1 MPKLRDINVVS
12 IRLASPER
20 IIEWSRG
27 EVKKPETI
35 NYRTLKP
42 ERDGLFCERIFG
54 PSKDWECYCGKY
66 KKPRFRG
73 HICEKCGVEVTH
85 SRVRRERMGHISL
98 ASPVCHIWYVKGIP
112 GRISS
117 LLNISAKELEKVVY
131 YINFIVTFIDSKKIL
146 KFKEEIE
153 EAMELEV
160 EEIKLEAEKTE
171 TATETVEVAEV
182 LEMDLSMYELA
193 QKLSLPGDRKAFAKK
208 GEKLSKAMLDTMIE
222 EHAFVFKVKDEEGKH
237 HEIQLP
243 ELLETIMADK
253 EVVADVIDPKT
264 GEVLLEKGEAVDIR
278 AAEKI
283 LENKVKELEI
293 LDIQRQALND
303 ARKKENLRRIDE
315 LRAAF
320 EDLLPGLKEKT
331 LLSESEYRR
340 LMMLGEVIEKHLDL
354 PSSEL
359 FLAEMGASA
368 VKKLLQRVDLK
379 KEEEEIR
386 VTFDGSSGAKRL
398 KLIKR
403 LSVIRSFLK
412 SGNKP
417 EWMILEALPVIP
429 PELRPMV
436 QLEGGRFAAS
446 DLNDLYRRVIN
457 RNNRLHRLIDI
468 KAPESIIRNEKRML
482 QEAVDALI
490 DNGRRGKAVT
500 GSNNRPLKSLSD
512 LLKGKQGRFRQNLLG
527 KRVDYSGRSVIVVGP
542 ELKLHQCGLP
552 KEMALEFFKPFV
564 LKKLVDKGF
573 AAQIKAAKILVEQ
586 VDPRVWDVLDEVIQ
600 GSPVLLNRAPTLH
613 RLGIQAFEPVLING
627 KAIQIHPLVC
637 QAFNADFDGD
647 QMAVHLP
654 LSLAAQAEARLL
666 MLSANN
672 ILLPADGSPI
682 VGPTQDMIIG
692 VFYLTILKTK
702 EIYDRFKAI
711 YKTKDHRFDKDMI
724 KGMKFYSD
732 EDELR
737 LAYDLGEIGLH
748 DLVMVRINKNTMLL
762 QTGEKVIALES
773 RVIVSTLGRVIMNAI
788 FPAELPFFNQALSK
802 KEIGDIIGQLYKR
815 FGVAVTVDVLDELK
829 SRAFYFATKGGLTI
843 AIGDVFI
850 PKEKEQIIA
859 EADKDVVRI
868 TKEYEQGKVT
878 DEERHTQ
885 VVDRWNKCTK
895 DLTSTLIEKF
905 DRMNPVYQMSTSGA
919 RGKIDQ
925 VRQLCAWRGLMAGP
939 TGETIE
945 LPIKSNLREGLGV
958 LEYFIST
965 HGARKGLADTALR
978 TADSGYLTRRLVD
991 VAQDV
996 MIVEEDCGTADFVE
1010 IGPTYEK
1017 KKLVQTISERVLG
1030 RICAENIIDEETG
1043 EIIVK
1048 VNQMIDEDVALKIE
1062 QLDIPSVK
1070 CRTILSCESP
1080 RGICR
1085 KCYGRDLATGRMVEI
1100 AAPVGIIA
1108 AQSIGEPGTQ
1118 LTMRTFHTGGVAG
1131 DDITKG
1137 LPQVELLFELF
1148 DARYQRTG
1156 AIITPVG
1163 GTVEFLEPNLIIVRP
1178 RVGSK
1183 SKPAIFKREDFTGKH
1198 ISVEEGD
1205 KVKKGQPLTRESL
1218 INPREILKVKG
1229 VRETQ
1234 LFLVQEVQSIY
1245 KSQGVNTNDKHI
1257 EVIVRQMLKFVKIT
1271 GAGDSTFLEGDLVER
1286 YRFSRICKQL
1296 EKAKKAIPEA
1306 EPVLL
1311 GISKASLS
1319 TESFLSAASFQET
1332 TKVLTNAAIEGKSDQ
1347 LRGLKENVII
1357 GRLVP
1362 VGTGRSRMRHLYPEM
1377 TETPSVHRAGR
1388 GKRGGD
1394 GTHDEETEPAE
1405 V

>member
-1 MPKLRDINVVS
+1 MPKLKDINVVS
-12 IRLASPER
+12 IRLASPE
-20 IIEWSRG
+20 IIVEWSRG

-85 SRVRRERMGHISL
+85 SRVRRERMGHIAL

-117 LLNISAKELEKVVY
+117 LLNISAKDLEKVVY
-131 YINFIVTFIDSKKIL
+131 YINFIVTFSDIKKIT
-146 KFKEEIE
+146 KYKSEIKESI
-153 EAMELEV
+153 ELET

-171 TATETVEVAEV
+171 PATETVEVAKI
-182 LEMDLSMYELA
+182 LEDELA
-193 QKLSLPGDRKAFAKK
+193 IFELAEKVTLPGERKAVAKK
-208 GEKLSKAMLDTMIE
+208 GERLSHAMIRSLIDGG
-222 EHAFVFKVKDEEGKH
+222 VYSFKVKDEEGTTL
-237 HEIQLP
+237 EILLP
-243 ELLETIMADK
+243 EWFETIMADK
-253 EVVADVIDPKT
+253 QVVENVIDPKT
-264 GEVLLEKGEAVDIR
+264 GEVLVEKDNAVDIL
-278 AAEKI
+278 AAQRI
-283 LENKVKELEI
+283 LDSNVVEISI
-293 LDIQRQALND
+293 LDIQREALND
-303 ARKKENLRRIDE
+303 ARRKENLRRIDE
-315 LRAAF
+315 LEAAF
-320 EDLLPGLKEKT
+320 VDLLPNLKEKM

-340 LMMLGEVIEKHLDL
+340 LMMLGEVLEKHLDL
-354 PSSEL
+354 PPTEL
-359 FLAEMGASA
+359 FIAEMGAGA
-368 VKKLLQRVDLK
+368 IKKLLQKVNLE
-379 KEEEEIR
+379 KEEGQIR
-386 VTFDGSSGAKRL
+386 EAMEGSTGAKRA

-403 LSVIRSFLK
+403 LSVIRSFLM

-457 RNNRLHRLIDI
+457 RNNRLKRLIEI

-542 ELKLHQCGLP
+542 ELRLHQCGLP

-564 LKKLVDKGF
+564 LKKLVDKGH
-573 AAQIKAAKILVEQ
+573 AAQIKAAKLLVEQ
-586 VDPRVWDVLDEVIQ
+586 MDPRVWDVLDEVIQ
-600 GSPVLLNRAPTLH
+600 GTPVLLNRAPTLH
-613 RLGIQAFEPVLING
+613 RLGIQAFEPVLIDG

-672 ILLPADGSPI
+672 ILLPADGRPI

-692 VFYLTILKTK
+692 SYYLTIFKTG
-702 EIYDRFKAI
+702 EIAKQFDAI
-711 YKTKDHRFDKDMI
+711 YRTSDLRPKRELI
-724 KGMKFYSD
+724 KGLKYFSD
-732 EDELR
+732 EDEMK
-737 LAYDLGEIGLH
+737 LAYDLGEISLH
-748 DLVMVRINKNTMLL
+748 DIVLTRISKPTMMLNL
-762 QTGEKVIALES
+762 KDKLIPLES
-773 RVIVSTLGRVIMNAI
+773 RLVATTMGRVIINSV
-788 FPAELPFFNQALSK
+788 FPEELPYYNCKMTKS
-802 KEIGDIIGQLYKR
+802 EIGDVIGQLYKR
-815 FGVAVTVDVLDELK
+815 FGVSATVDVLDNLK
-829 SRAFYFATKGGLTI
+829 SKAFFYATKAGITI
-843 AIGDVFI
+843 SIDDVFV
-850 PKEKEQIIA
+850 PEAKWDIIA
-859 EADKDVVRI
+859 TAEAEVEKINRDYSKGTI
-868 TKEYEQGKVT
+868 T
-878 DEERHTQ
+878 EEDRHNG
-885 VVDRWNKCTK
+885 VIDRWNKCTK
-895 DLTSTLIEKF
+895 ELTKNLNDNF
-905 DRMNPVYQMSTSGA
+905 DRMNPVYQMSVSGA

-945 LPIKSNLREGLGV
+945 LPIKANLREGLGV

-996 MIVEEDCGTADFVE
+996 MIVEDDCGTADFVE
-1010 IGPTYEK
+1010 LGPTFEK
-1017 KKLVQTISERVLG
+1017 GKMVQSISDRILG
-1030 RICAENIIDEETG
+1030 RIAAENIIEQETG
-1043 EIIVK
+1043 EVIVK
-1048 VNQMIDEDVALKIE
+1048 VNQMIDEDIAAKIE
-1062 QLDIPSVK
+1062 QLQLPAVK
-1070 CRTILSCESP
+1070 CRTILSCEAS

-1085 KCYGRDLATGRMVEI
+1085 MCYGRDLATGRMVEI
-1100 AAPVGIIA
+1100 GAPVGIIA

-1156 AIITPVG
+1156 AIISPIG
-1163 GTVEFLEPNLIIVRP
+1163 GTVEFGEPNLIIIRP
-1178 RVGSK
+1178 RPGSK
-1183 SKPAIFKREDFTGKH
+1183 SQPVIFKQEDFTGKH
-1198 ISVEEGD
+1198 VGVEEGD
-1205 KVKKGQPLTRESL
+1205 KVKKGQPLTKESL
-1218 INPREILKVKG
+1218 VNPREILKMKG
-1229 VRETQ
+1229 VRDTQ

-1257 EVIVRQMLKFVKIT
+1257 EVIVRQMLKFVKVVES
-1271 GAGDSTFLEGDLVER
+1271 GDSSFLEGDLVER
-1286 YRFSRICKQL
+1286 YRFKEVTKRL
-1296 EKAKKAIPEA
+1296 EKEKKAPPKA

-1332 TKVLTNAAIEGKSDQ
+1332 TKVLTNAAIEGKTDY

-1362 VGTGRSRMRHLYPEM
+1362 VGTGLPKMRRLFPVNNGEEGAAHTHHRRGNGQHSGSDSR
-1377 TETPSVHRAGR
+1377 
-1388 GKRGGD
+1388 
-1394 GTHDEETEPAE
+1394 
-1405 V
+1405 

>member
-1 MPKLRDINVVS
+1 MPKLKEIDVVS
-12 IRLASPER
+12 IRLASPEK
-20 IIEWSRG
+20 ILEWSRG
-27 EVKKPETI
+27 ELKKPETI

-42 ERDGLFCERIFG
+42 ERDGLFCEKIFG

-85 SRVRRERMGHISL
+85 SRVRRERMGHIHL

-117 LLNISAKELEKVVY
+117 LLNVSAKELEKVVY
-131 YINFIVTFIDSKKIL
+131 YINFIVTFTDKKKIE
-146 KFKEEIE
+146 KYKSMIE

-160 EEIKLEAEKTE
+160 EEIKVEADKTK
-171 TATETVEVAEV
+171 TATETIEVGKILEIDLAKFEVAEKV
-182 LEMDLSMYELA
+182 SI
-193 QKLSLPGDRKAFAKK
+193 PGQRKGIAKK
-208 GEKLSKAMLDTMIE
+208 GEKLSQAMIE
-222 EHAFVFKVKDEEGKH
+222 AMIEGKAYTFKVKDEEGSSQV
-237 HEIQLP
+237 IQLP
-243 ELLETIMADK
+243 EWLETIMADK
-253 EVVADVIDPKT
+253 EVVEDVVDEET
-264 GEVLLEKGEAVDIR
+264 GEVLVQKGDAVDIR
-278 AAEKI
+278 AAERI
-283 LENKVKELEI
+283 LDHAVKELEI
-293 LDIQRQALND
+293 LDIQREALNE
-303 ARKKENLRRIDE
+303 ARKNENLRRIDE

-320 EDLLPGLKEKT
+320 TDLLPGLTEKS
-331 LLSESEYRR
+331 LLTESEYRR
-340 LMMLGEVIEKHLDL
+340 LMMLGEVIEKHFEL
-354 PSSEL
+354 PSSDL
-359 FLAEMGASA
+359 FLAEMGAGA
-368 VKKLLQRVDLK
+368 VKKLLLRVDLK
-379 KEEEEIR
+379 KEEDEIR
-386 VTFDGSSGAKRL
+386 EVLTTATGAKRA

-403 LSVIRSFLK
+403 LSVIRSFVR

-417 EWMILEALPVIP
+417 EWMILENLPVIP

-457 RNNRLHRLIDI
+457 RNNRLKRLIDI

-552 KEMALEFFKPFV
+552 KVMALEFFKPFV
-564 LKKLVDKGF
+564 LKKLVDKGY
-573 AAQIKAAKILVEQ
+573 AAQIKAAKLLVEQ
-586 VDPRVWDVLDEVIQ
+586 MDPRVWDVLDEVIQ
-600 GSPVLLNRAPTLH
+600 GKPVLLNRAPTLH
-613 RLGIQAFEPVLING
+613 RLGIQAFEPVLIDG
-627 KAIQIHPLVC
+627 KAIRIHPLVC

-654 LSLAAQAEARLL
+654 LSIAAQSEARLL
-666 MLSANN
+666 MLSSNN
-672 ILLPADGSPI
+672 ILLPADGHPI

-692 VFYLTILKTK
+692 VYYLTIIKDNDEAAK
-702 EIYDRFKAI
+702 FEAI
-711 YKTKDHRFDKDMI
+711 YKSRISKLKREDI
-724 KGMKFYSD
+724 EGLKFFSD
-732 EDELR
+732 EDELK

-748 DLVMVRINKNTMLL
+748 KIVLVRITKNTMTLDSYDKL
-762 QTGEKVIALES
+762 VPLES
-773 RVIVSTLGRVIMNAI
+773 RVIATTMGRVFMNSV
-788 FPAELPFFNQALSK
+788 FPPELPFYNMKLSK
-802 KEIGDIIGQLYKR
+802 SEVGDIIGFLYKR
-815 FGVAVTVDVLDELK
+815 FGVSITVDVLDNLK
-829 SRAFYFATKGGLTI
+829 DLSFLFATKAGITI
-843 AIGDVFI
+843 SIDDVFI
-850 PKEKEQIIA
+850 PPNKWKIIGKA
-859 EADKDVVRI
+859 EKDVEKI
-868 TKEYEQGKVT
+868 LKEYDNGKIT

-895 DLTSTLIEKF
+895 DLTNTLNEQF
-905 DRMNPVYQMSTSGA
+905 DKMNPVYQMSVSGA

-925 VRQLCAWRGLMAGP
+925 VRQLCAWRGLMAAP

-945 LPIKSNLREGLGV
+945 LPIKANLREGLGV

-996 MIVEEDCGTADFVE
+996 VVIEDDCGTTDFVE
-1010 IGPTYEK
+1010 IGSTFEK
-1017 KKLVQTISERVLG
+1017 GKLVQTISERVLG
-1030 RICAENIIDEETG
+1030 RFCAENIIEEETG

-1048 VNQMIDEDVALKIE
+1048 VNQMIDEDIAAKIE
-1062 QLDIPSVK
+1062 QLDLPTVK
-1070 CRTILSCESP
+1070 CRSILSCGSP

-1085 KCYGRDLATGRMVEI
+1085 MCYGRDLATGRMVEI
-1100 AAPVGIIA
+1100 GAPVGIIA

-1156 AIITPVG
+1156 AIITPIT
-1163 GTVEFLEPNLIIVRP
+1163 GTVEFAEPNLIIVRP
-1178 RVGSK
+1178 RAGSK
-1183 SKPAIFKREDFTGKH
+1183 IAPAIFKREDFTGKH
-1198 ISVEEGD
+1198 VGVEEGD
-1205 KVKKGQPLTRESL
+1205 KVKKGQPLTKEAL
-1218 INPREILKVKG
+1218 VNPREFLKVRG
-1229 VRETQ
+1229 VRDTQ

-1257 EVIVRQMLKFVKIT
+1257 EVIVRQMLKFVKVISS
-1271 GAGDSTFLEGDLVER
+1271 GDSNYLEGDLVER
-1286 YRFSRICKQL
+1286 YHFKEVVEAL
-1296 EKAKKAIPEA
+1296 EKSKKTPPEA

-1332 TKVLTNAAIEGKSDQ
+1332 TKVLTNAAIEGKTDY

-1362 VGTGRSRMRHLYPEM
+1362 VGTGRSRMRYLYPHASDKKPAR
-1377 TETPSVHRAGR
+1377 T
-1388 GKRGGD
+1388 GGNSNPVD
-1394 GTHDEETEPAE
+1394 DD
-1405 V
+1405 

>member
-1 MPKLRDINVVS
+1 MAKLKDINVVS
-12 IRLASPER
+12 IRLASPVR
-20 IIEWSRG
+20 IVEWSRG

-85 SRVRRERMGHISL
+85 SRVRRERMGHIAL

-117 LLNISAKELEKVVY
+117 LLNITAKDLEKVVY
-131 YINFIVTFIDSKKIL
+131 YINFIITFADPKKIT
-146 KFKEEIE
+146 KYKSEIK
-153 EAMELEV
+153 EAMELEK
-160 EEIKLEAEKTE
+160 EEIKAEADKTE
-171 TATETVEVAEV
+171 TATETIDVAKVVEEELAIFEVADKI
-182 LEMDLSMYELA
+182 L
-193 QKLSLPGDRKAFAKK
+193 LPGQRKALIKK
-208 GEKLSKAMLDTMIE
+208 GERLSQAMIRTIIDE
-222 EHAFVFKVKDEEGKH
+222 GVYSFNVKDEEGTEV
-237 HEIQLP
+237 EIKLP
-243 ELLETIMADK
+243 EQFEIIMADK
-253 EVVADVIDPKT
+253 QVVADVIDPKT
-264 GEVLLEKGEAVDIR
+264 GEVLVENGNAVDIN
-278 AAEKI
+278 AAWRI
-283 LENKVKELEI
+283 LDSKVREIEI
-293 LDIQRQALND
+293 LDIQREALND

-315 LRAAF
+315 LEAAF
-320 EDLLPGLKEKT
+320 VDILPSLKEKM

-340 LMMLGEVIEKHLDL
+340 LMMLGEVVEKHLDL
-354 PSSEL
+354 PPSEL
-359 FLAEMGASA
+359 FIAEMGAGA
-368 VKKLLQRVDLK
+368 IKKLLQRVELE
-379 KEEEEIR
+379 KEEKGVRE
-386 VTFDGSSGAKRL
+386 VLVGSTGAKRA

-403 LSVIRSFLK
+403 LSVMRSFLK

-457 RNNRLHRLIDI
+457 RNNRLKRLIEI

-552 KEMALEFFKPFV
+552 KEMALEFFKPYV
-564 LKKLVDKGF
+564 LKKLVDKGY
-573 AAQIKAAKILVEQ
+573 AVQIKAAKLLVEEM
-586 VDPRVWDVLDEVIQ
+586 DPRVWDVLDEVIQ
-600 GSPVLLNRAPTLH
+600 GRPVLLNRAPTLH
-613 RLGIQAFEPVLING
+613 RLGIQAFEPVLIDG

-654 LSLAAQAEARLL
+654 LSYAAQAEARLL

-672 ILLPADGSPI
+672 ILLPADGRPI

-692 VFYLTILKTK
+692 VYYLAIIKSDA
-702 EIYDRFKAI
+702 EIKQFESI
-711 YKTKDHRFDKDMI
+711 YKTPDFKPKRELI
-724 KGMKFYSD
+724 KGLKYFSD
-732 EDELR
+732 EDELK
-737 LAYDLGEIGLH
+737 LAYDLGEIKLH
-748 DLVMVRINKNTMLL
+748 DIVLVRISKPTMLMGL
-762 QTGEKVIALES
+762 DKRIIPLDS
-773 RVIVSTLGRVIMNAI
+773 RVIVTTMGRVIINSV
-788 FPAELPFFNQALSK
+788 FPPELPFYNFAMTKS
-802 KEIGDIIGQLYKR
+802 EIGTIISQLHKR
-815 FGVAVTVDVLDELK
+815 FGVSMTVDVLDSLK
-829 SRAFYFATKGGLTI
+829 SKAFYYATKAGITI
-843 AIGDVFI
+843 SIDDVFVPVEKWDI
-850 PKEKEQIIA
+850 IAQAEKEVEKINH
-859 EADKDVVRI
+859 DFRKGVI
-868 TKEYEQGKVT
+868 TE
-878 DEERHTQ
+878 EERHSR
-885 VVDRWNKCTK
+885 VIDRWNTCTK
-895 DLTSTLIEKF
+895 DLTKKLIDTF
-905 DRMNPVYQMSTSGA
+905 DRMNPVYQMSISGA

-945 LPIKSNLREGLGV
+945 LPIKANLREGLGV

-996 MIVEEDCGTADFVE
+996 MIVEDDCKTTDYVE
-1010 IGPTYEK
+1010 LGPTMEK
-1017 KKLVQTISERVLG
+1017 GKLVQSFSERILG
-1030 RICAENIIDEETG
+1030 RISAENIIDSETG

-1048 VNQMIDEDVALKIE
+1048 INQMIDEDIAAKVE
-1062 QLDIPSVK
+1062 QLGLPSVK
-1070 CRTILSCESP
+1070 CRTILSCEAS

-1085 KCYGRDLATGRMVEI
+1085 MCYGRDLGSGRMVEVG
-1100 AAPVGIIA
+1100 APVGIIA

-1156 AIITPVG
+1156 AIISPIS
-1163 GTVEFLEPNLIIVRP
+1163 GTVEFAEPNLIIIKP
-1178 RVGSK
+1178 RQGSK
-1183 SKPAIFKREDFTGKH
+1183 SKPAIFKQEDFTGKH
-1198 ISVEEGD
+1198 LAVEEGD
-1205 KVKKGQPLTRESL
+1205 KVKKGQPLTKESL
-1218 INPREILKVKG
+1218 VNPREILKVKG

-1257 EVIVRQMLKFVKIT
+1257 EVIIRQMLKFVKVID
-1271 GAGDSTFLEGDLVER
+1271 AGDSAFLEGDLVEHF
-1286 YRFSRICKQL
+1286 RFKEVCKRMDK
-1296 EKAKKAIPEA
+1296 EKKAQPTAEA
-1306 EPVLL
+1306 VLL

-1332 TKVLTNAAIEGKSDQ
+1332 TKVLTNAAIEGKTDY

-1362 VGTGRSRMRHLYPEM
+1362 VGTGRALMRRLYPEN
-1377 TETPSVHRAGR
+1377 TGSRETDKHARAST
-1388 GKRGGD
+1388 GGD
-1394 GTHDEETEPAE
+1394 GRMRGEPK
-1405 V
+1405 